1 MGRNLIHLRHET
13 ALIKEIRGK
22 FNKMKIYLLRARMVV
37 PRWLPMAYTMLS
49 PTSIES
55 WSSKSIITLETNI
68 QLLLFL
74 LICLVWNGLFNVYF
88 QITFRGREL
97 TKPLKF
103 NLTLLILREVLTS
116 RELWRH
122 SWKNQPHHE
131 HGGEREIGSTVCW
144 AESSAK
150 FPTKYLRPPILWQ
163 RYSGRN

>member
-1 MGRNLIHLRHET
+1 MRLHWSRKYVVSST
-13 ALIKEIRGK
+13 KWK
-22 FNKMKIYLLRARMVV
+22 FICLELEWLCQGGCQWRTRCCRLQVLRA
-37 PRWLPMAYTMLS
+37 
-49 PTSIES
+49 E
-55 WSSKSIITLETNI
+55 SSKSIMTLETNI

-74 LICLVWNGLFNVYF
+74 LIGLVWNRLFNVYF